1 MGMVG
6 NYVETPSSPL
16 FSRGM
21 IGLAV
26 VVFTVVVFDALPVLD
41 TLHPLNARPLG
52 VSVDSVASP
61 RVAGMP
67 GS

>member
-1 MGMVG
+1 
-6 NYVETPSSPL
+6 
-16 FSRGM
+16 M

-61 RVAGMP
+61 RVADMP